1 MNERKVGQSPRAGT
15 VCVIGIGHAHGL
27 YWAVALSQTEKY
39 IPTRYEVTGVKERVR
54 VSERDR

>member
-1 MNERKVGQSPRAGT
+1 MKVGQSPRAGT

-39 IPTRYEVTGVKERVR
+39 ILGMK
-54 VSERDR
+54 